1 MGCRGRRAGAGR
13 RRREGADPLHN
24 AGHWV
29 DAAPARM
36 QPVRPHEADAPER
49 GERSESWGSSLGFV
63 LAVAGSAVGL
73 GNLWGFAYRASQGGG
88 AAFVLLYLLIVLVV
102 CLPVLVAEMVLG
114 RSTGHA
120 PLIAPATAGGR
131 RWSPLGWLYLA
142 VAAGILSYYS
152 VLMGWTG
159 RSLLHALL
167 ESLPASMA
175 EAEAYFGAISSGG
188 DAVLG
193 HLFSL
198 ALTGAVVAAGI
209 RGGIERLSRW
219 GMPLLFLLLLGLA
232 LWAARLSG
240 AGEGYT
246 TFLLRW
252 EASKLTDL
260 TTIRNAF
267 TQAFFSIGAG
277 IGAILAYAAYLDRR
291 SGIPGEA
298 AAVVGMDTAVG
309 LIAGCVTFPVVASF
323 GLGDVVSGSTV
334 GTLFI
339 ALPTG
344 LASLGG
350 AGRLVAV
357 LFFSLAY
364 IAAITS
370 SVSLLE
376 VPVSSLMDRLGWCR
390 RRTVWLCVALIGL
403 IGLPSAL
410 NVTVLERMD
419 AVFGGVLLIAGGLA
433 MALLL
438 GWCAPQRFRS
448 DLLASGST
456 PRLVRALLW
465 LLRWIAPPAIALG
478 LVLSMTDLV
487 RNWVS

>member
-1 MGCRGRRAGAGR
+1 MPWISSTAERG
-13 RRREGADPLHN
+13 
-24 AGHWV
+24 
-29 DAAPARM
+29 
-36 QPVRPHEADAPER
+36 QPPER
-49 GERSESWGSSLGFV
+49 WGSGLGFV
-63 LAVAGSAVGL
+63 LAAAGSAVGL

-88 AAFVLLYLLIVLVV
+88 AAFVLLYLLIVLLV

-120 PLIAPATAGGR
+120 PLLAPITAGGR
-131 RWSPLGWLYLA
+131 RWQPLGWLFLA
-142 VAAGILSYYS
+142 AAMGILSCYA

-167 ESLPASMA
+167 SPLPADIDA
-175 EAEAYFGAISSGG
+175 AQAYFAAISSGG

-193 HLFSL
+193 HLLSL
-198 ALTGAVVAAGI
+198 GLTGLVVAAGI

-232 LWAARLSG
+232 LWAAALPEARQ
-240 AGEGYT
+240 GYA

-252 EASKLTDL
+252 DAAKLLDPA
-260 TTIRNAF
+260 TIRNAF
-267 TQAFFSIGAG
+267 TQAFFSIGTG

-309 LIAGCVTFPVVASF
+309 LMAGCVTFPVVASF

-334 GTLFI
+334 GALFI

-357 LFFSLAY
+357 LFFALAY

-376 VPVSSLMDRLGWCR
+376 VPASSLMDRLGWSR
-390 RRTVWLCVALIGL
+390 RRAVWLCVALIAVL
-403 IGLPSAL
+403 GLPSAL
-410 NVTVLERMD
+410 DVGVLERMD
-419 AVFGGVLLIAGGLA
+419 ALFGGVLLLAGGLA

-438 GWCAPQRFRS
+438 GWQVPGRYRT
-448 DLLASGST
+448 DLLQAGSDSHQ
-456 PRLVRALLW
+456 VRALLW
-465 LLRWIAPPAIALG
+465 ALRWISPPAIGLG
-478 LVLSMTDLV
+478 LVVSLTDLL
-487 RNWVS
+487 RSWAG